1 MTMSGNGA
9 DRPAGGGRC
18 ERRSL
23 LRLVNERMRV
33 LSRTAGW
40 ATAEHWFSFQC
51 ECGNTA
57 GCDARVQMSLAEY
70 ERVRAGRRGYA
81 VAPGHELPDLEQ
93 VLERSERY
101 LVVGKPGPST
111 F

>member
-1 MTMSGNGA
+1 MTPSGDGEGQ
-9 DRPAGGGRC
+9 PTETGRC

-23 LRLVNERMRV
+23 LRLVNDRMRV
-33 LSRTAGW
+33 LSRSAGW
-40 ATAEHWFSFQC
+40 ASEEHWFSFQC
-51 ECGNTA
+51 ECGNTS

-70 ERVRAGRRGYA
+70 ERLRAGRRSYA
-81 VAPGHELPDLEQ
+81 VAPGHELPGLEP

-101 LVVGKPGPST
+101 LVVGTQGPST

>member
-1 MTMSGNGA
+1 MSSDA
-9 DRPAGGGRC
+9 ESQPAGEQRC
-18 ERRSL
+18 ERRAL
-23 LRLVNERMRV
+23 MRLVNERMPV
-33 LSRTAGW
+33 LSQSAGW
-40 ATAEHWFSFQC
+40 ASTKHWFSFQC

-70 ERVRAGRRGYA
+70 ERLRAGRRSYA
-81 VAPGHELPDLEQ
+81 VAPGHELSDLER